1 MLKQVQHDGTG
12 TAMDAPRTPSIFD
25 RFEAPPS
32 ARLLGWTLRA
42 IDPAAG
48 TIEIG
53 FTVDER
59 FTNPAG
65 TVQGGFLAAM
75 LDDTQGPA
83 LFGHTNGE
91 VYAPTIDFTISF
103 VKAVRPGR
111 FTGKGRVVSLGKT
124 IAFTEAE
131 LFDEDGELVA
141 RATFT
146 NRVMRGEKVNGRL

>member
-1 MLKQVQHDGTG
+1 MV
-12 TAMDAPRTPSIFD
+12 TAPIPSVFD

-32 ARLLGWTLRA
+32 AQLLGWTLRA

-53 FTVDER
+53 FIADDR
-59 FTNPAG
+59 FLNPGG

-83 LFGHTNGE
+83 LFGMTHGE
-91 VYAPTIDFTISF
+91 AYAPTIDFNISF
-103 VKAVRPGR
+103 VKTARPGR
-111 FTGKGRVVSLGKT
+111 FIGKGRVINLGRT
-124 IAFTEAE
+124 IALTEAE
-131 LFDEDGELVA
+131 LFDEGGDLVA

-146 NRVMRGEKVNGRL
+146 NRVMRGEVAKGRF

>member
-1 MLKQVQHDGTG
+1 MDLAAR
-12 TAMDAPRTPSIFD
+12 TASVFD

-32 ARLLGWTLRA
+32 AKLLSWTLRA

-53 FTVDER
+53 FTADER
-59 FTNPAG
+59 FLNPGG

-83 LFGHTNGE
+83 LFGMTHGE
-91 VYAPTIDFTISF
+91 AYAPTIDFNISF
-103 VKAVRPGR
+103 VKAARPGK
-111 FTGKGRVVSLGKT
+111 FVGKGRVINLGKT
-124 IAFTEAE
+124 IALTEAE
-131 LFDEDGELVA
+131 LFDEVGDLVA

-146 NRVMRGEKVNGRL
+146 NRVMRGDMAQGRF

>member
-1 MLKQVQHDGTG
+1 
-12 TAMDAPRTPSIFD
+12 MDAPRTPSIFD

-32 ARLLGWTLRA
+32 AKLLGWTLRA

-53 FTVDER
+53 FAADER
-59 FTNPAG
+59 FTNPGG

-83 LFGHTNGE
+83 LFGHTHGAA
-91 VYAPTIDFTISF
+91 YAPTIDFNISF
-103 VKAVRPGR
+103 LKEARPGA
-111 FTGKGRVVSLGKT
+111 FVGKGRVIRMGRTV
-124 IAFTEAE
+124 AFTEAE
-131 LFDEDGELVA
+131 LFDEAGDLVA

-146 NRVMRGEKVNGRL
+146 NRVMSGEKAEGFR

>member
-1 MLKQVQHDGTG
+1 
-12 TAMDAPRTPSIFD
+12 MDAARTPSIFD

-53 FTVDER
+53 FTADER
-59 FTNPAG
+59 FTNPGG

-83 LFGHTNGE
+83 LFGHTHGAA
-91 VYAPTIDFTISF
+91 YAPTIDFNVSF
-103 VKAVRPGR
+103 LKEARPGQ
-111 FTGKGRVVSLGKT
+111 FVAKGRVVRLGKT

-131 LFDEDGELVA
+131 LFDEAGDMVA

-146 NRVMRGEKVNGRL
+146 NRVMRGAKADGFR

>member
-1 MLKQVQHDGTG
+1 MN
-12 TAMDAPRTPSIFD
+12 ASPPPSVFD

-32 ARLLGWTLRA
+32 AKLLGWSLRH
-42 IDPAAG
+42 IDPDAG

-53 FTVDER
+53 FTADER
-59 FTNPAG
+59 FTNPGG

-83 LFGHTNGE
+83 LFGHTHGAA
-91 VYAPTIDFTISF
+91 YAPTIDFTISF
-103 VKAVRPGR
+103 IKEARPGN
-111 FTGKGRVVSLGKT
+111 FVAKGRVIRMGKT

-131 LFDEDGELVA
+131 LFDDSGDMVA

-146 NRVMRGEKVNGRL
+146 NRVMRGEKAEGFR

>member
-1 MLKQVQHDGTG
+1 MN
-12 TAMDAPRTPSIFD
+12 ASPPPSVFD

-32 ARLLGWTLRA
+32 AKLLGWSLRH
-42 IDPAAG
+42 IDPDAG

-53 FTVDER
+53 FTADER
-59 FTNPAG
+59 FTNPGG

-83 LFGHTNGE
+83 LFGHTHGAA
-91 VYAPTIDFTISF
+91 YAPTIDFTISF
-103 VKAVRPGR
+103 IKEARPGN
-111 FTGKGRVVSLGKT
+111 FIAKGRVIRMGKT

-131 LFDEDGELVA
+131 LFDDSGDIVA

-146 NRVMRGEKVNGRL
+146 NRVMRGDKAEGFR

>member
-1 MLKQVQHDGTG
+1 MEQR
-12 TAMDAPRTPSIFD
+12 PPSVFD

-42 IDPAAG
+42 IDPDAG

-53 FTVDER
+53 FTADER
-59 FTNPAG
+59 FLNPGG

-83 LFGHTNGE
+83 LFGMTDGQA
-91 VYAPTIDFTISF
+91 YAPTIEFSICF
-103 VKAVRPGR
+103 VKAARPGR
-111 FTGKGRVVSLGKT
+111 FVGRGRVISLGKT

-131 LFDEDGELVA
+131 LFDEAGDLVA
-141 RATFT
+141 RATF
-146 NRVMRGEKVNGRL
+146 NSRAMRGDTASGLG